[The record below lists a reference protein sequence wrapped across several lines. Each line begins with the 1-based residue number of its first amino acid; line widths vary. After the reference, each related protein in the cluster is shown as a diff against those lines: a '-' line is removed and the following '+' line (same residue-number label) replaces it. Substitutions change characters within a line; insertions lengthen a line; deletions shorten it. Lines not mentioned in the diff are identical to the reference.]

1 MRIQIQK
8 KQGCVEKVVCNRC
21 GKQLA
26 VSRTGIL
33 QEDCL
38 HVEKTWGYFSGQD
51 GQRIE
56 FDLCEDCTNHMIQEF
71 AVPVYQEDVTE
82 LMQ

>member
-21 GKQLA
+21 KKQLA
-26 VSRTGIL
+26 ASQTGVL
-33 QEDCL
+33 LEDYL

-51 GQRIE
+51 GQKIE
-56 FDLCEDCTNHMIQEF
+56 FDLCEDCTKQLIQEF
-71 AVPVYQEDVTE
+71 ELPVYQEDVTE
-82 LMQ
+82 LM